1 MVNLG
6 RAELERLEVTRQEMA
21 IANKLRGIIALNS
34 NINVGFQAFI
44 GELRNIVDVDWTCI
58 ILATGEK
65 AYFCALSSKIGSSWR
80 VGDVVSVEGKDAAW
94 LSAINEALAKRGLE
108 QKDEFRTVENRRE
121 HSVRSILYKPLLS
134 DGDAFGALI
143 IASTRPDA
151 YREKE
156 SLFLNHIAD
165 GIAMSVWKS
174 VLLTKGTELAAII
187 CQLTALIGSDAKL
200 DKMLASLAREIK
212 KFARFDHLSAAWIE
226 GGKFTVQPILPG
238 METMLQDQSN
248 YALKGSAIG
257 WVVNHKRTL
266 IQRDIA
272 KKKRFSVDFIKRKS
286 GVQSL
291 IHVPL
296 FSGDEVFAVITLSS
310 TQPDTYG
317 VGEQEILEQICVQI
331 ASTIKIAHLC
341 ILEREKRIKLEM
353 ELKERLQF
361 LNALAHELKT
371 PVTAVVATAGLLIEE
386 LDPKV
391 HSSAVRL
398 TQTIIRA
405 ILKLEDRLSELLDMA
420 RIGSLSFELNLELLD
435 VRPIIQTVVNDQ
447 MPFANEKNQSISM
460 DIPPSVPMVLADN
473 RRLEQIV
480 VNLVTNA
487 IKFSGENGE
496 IEIKLRRKGNKL
508 VVAVKDDGPGVSKEE
523 QERIFQPYYRIEADR
538 QRFPGL
544 GLGLALSKQLAERHG
559 GSMWIEST
567 AGKGS
572 IFAFSLPI
580 GE

>member
-1 MVNLG
+1 MVNSG
-6 RAELERLEVTRQEMA
+6 RAELERLEITRQYMA
-21 IANKLRGIIALNS
+21 IANKLLGNIAFNS
-34 NINVGFQAFI
+34 DINVGFQDFND
-44 GELRNIVDVDWTCI
+44 ELRKIVNVDWACI
-58 ILATGEK
+58 VLTTGEK
-65 AYFCALSSKIGSSWR
+65 DYFCALSSKIGSSWK

-94 LSAINEALAKRGLE
+94 LSAINKALTKRGLE
-108 QKDEFRTVENRRE
+108 QKDEFRTGENRRE

-134 DGDAFGALI
+134 DGDAFGVLI

-156 SLFLNHIAD
+156 SLFLDYIAYE
-165 GIAMSVWKS
+165 IAVPVWKS
-174 VLLTKGTELAAII
+174 VLLHKGTELVETI
-187 CQLTALIGSDAKL
+187 CQLTTLIGSDAKL
-200 DKMLASLAREIK
+200 DKVLAPLAQEIK
-212 KFARFDHLSAAWIE
+212 KFVSFDCLSAAWIE
-226 GGKFTVQPILPG
+226 ERKFTVQPILPE
-238 METMLQDQSN
+238 METMPLDQSS

-266 IQRDIA
+266 IQRGIA
-272 KKKRFSVDFIKRKS
+272 KEKQFSIDFIGPKS
-286 GVQSL
+286 DVQSF

-296 FSGDEVFAVITLSS
+296 FSDDKVFAVITLSS

-317 VGEQEILEQICVQI
+317 AREREILEQICVQI
-331 ASTIKIAHLC
+331 ASTVRVAHLYT
-341 ILEREKRIKLEM
+341 LERENRIKLEM
-353 ELKERLQF
+353 EQKERLQF

-391 HSSAVRL
+391 HRSAVRL
-398 TQTIIRA
+398 TQTVIRA
-405 ILKLEDRLSELLDMA
+405 IHKLEDRLSELLDMA

-435 VRPIIQTVVNDQ
+435 VRPIIQTVVNEQ
-447 MPFANEKNQSISM
+447 LPFASEKNQSISM
-460 DIPPSVPMVLADN
+460 DILPTVPMVLADHK
-473 RRLEQIV
+473 RLEQIV

-487 IKFSGENGE
+487 IKFSGENGK

-508 VVAVKDDGPGVSKEE
+508 VVAVKDDGPGVSEEE
-523 QERIFQPYYRIEADR
+523 QDRIFQPYYRIEADR

-559 GSMWIEST
+559 GSMWVESIT
-567 AGKGS
+567 GKGS
-572 IFAFSLPI
+572 IFAFSIPI